1 MTHPLPKASAV
12 NRHVLPRGDD
22 TVTSPGSEAASYTHP
37 FNQLDIPALTEAI
50 RQGDP
55 RAFERLYHAL
65 FAPLYRYLLVCS
77 GGKEQAV
84 QEALQETLM
93 RMARHMKPFDHGT
106 DLWNWI
112 RCIGRHA
119 LIDQM
124 RRIKRRPRCLSL
136 VPETDLVQTP
146 PEQNPLIELTDH
158 LDHCLRQLPHTERIL
173 IQGKYLEAKSHKT
186 LAQEHGL
193 TAKAVESRLA
203 RIRKKLK
210 TLIVKRL
217 TP

>member
-1 MTHPLPKASAV
+1 MTQPLSKVSAV
-12 NRHVLPRGDD
+12 NDPAARRSGHTR
-22 TVTSPGSEAASYTHP
+22 TSLRSGPPSPTHP
-37 FNQLDIPALTEAI
+37 FGELDITRLTRAVQ
-50 RQGDP
+50 RGDQG
-55 RAFERLYHAL
+55 AFEPLYQAV

-77 GGKEQAV
+77 SGREQEV

-93 RMARHMKPFDHGT
+93 RVVCHMKGFDRGT
-106 DLWNWI
+106 DLWHWI

-124 RRIKRRPRCLSL
+124 RQIKRHSTRLALASK
-136 VPETDLVQTP
+136 TDLIQTP
-146 PEQNPLIELTDH
+146 HEQDPVQELSHH
-158 LDHCLRQLPHTERIL
+158 LDHCLHQLAHAERAL
-173 IQGKYLEAKSHKT
+173 VQGKYMEAKSHKT

-210 TLIVKRL
+210 TLMLKRL
-217 TP
+217 AQ